1 MSSTTEPVATSTT
14 ATATTTP
21 HNITN
26 NSNNCNSNDS
36 MTCVTPNNTNS
47 DTNTNTNTN
56 TTPTMSTPSPSSTNA
71 SAASLSSV
79 NQNRASIRRPPRK
92 STLTQQQKNQ
102 KRQRATQDQLVT
114 LEMEFNKNPTPT
126 AAVRERIAEEI
137 NMTER
142 SVQIWFQNRRAK
154 IKMIAKKGIETG
166 EDCDAI
172 PESMR
177 QYLAVHFDPSKAHAR
192 NLFNRGPGYGPNEMH
207 EPATSGKIVIHHF
220 ACRSLRIGSWR
231 RVGQNAMDLV
241 IFYSPE
247 KSCMTYYINNDS
259 AGYKIEYPFS
269 HIKNIVLESGDPG
282 PNADGTAPK
291 PGGLVIELNRPP
303 NFYMDSSNSGGFYQ
317 CRDFTEDQQ
326 ATKSMVHYLGGHPK
340 VLSVQLAKLV
350 SLESFQNRLM
360 QYDFSGFAV
369 SAPVSPHIVHRP
381 ASQPNHL
388 ARPNSSMYQEN
399 SQFGMS
405 LHPGRGHKRQRSRS
419 VPVPVDFAAMG
430 HHMPSFHIQQ
440 HHPSA
445 PQFHPDPNI
454 FAPIPQGRMPHI
466 PPVSNDL
473 RIDTSPRYA
482 MDFQPYP
489 MSATTTNATATTA
502 GPPSEFAS
510 PPFFAASAPP
520 DQTPTQTQ
528 SQPPP
533 ASAHLVGT
541 PYSLPFLSPSPMVDA
556 PNMIPQQSPPLS
568 QQQQQQQQPQ
578 QPQQPQQQQQQQHQH
593 SPSPLSHVSHATAEP
608 MFADQSPPSMTKLQL
623 HPSSSSASGEDIF
636 SLSVADHDLDDHMAG
651 MPGVDVVIGDD
662 GSDDAGMLLSE
673 MYSKQNLN
681 QHLNHNNNGNSNN
694 NDHTMSMSMPM
705 SMSMSM
711 HHQHQHQHQH
721 HHNSHSPPMEMD
733 DDSFVL
739 ALQGL
744 GGDHGHHSHL
754 RDHHHGHGHGHS
766 PPNEIGGYH
775 GILPFETVDPS
786 SLAAT
791 AAEA

>member
-1 MSSTTEPVATSTT
+1 MTSTTESVATSIT
-14 ATATTTP
+14 ATAMTAHNGTT
-21 HNITN
+21 NDI
-26 NSNNCNSNDS
+26 NSTSG
-36 MTCVTPNNTNS
+36 VTP
-47 DTNTNTNTN
+47 DN
-56 TTPTMSTPSPSSTNA
+56 TTSAISTPSPSSTSA
-71 SAASLSSV
+71 SAVSGSSAT
-79 NQNRASIRRPPRK
+79 QNRASIRRPPRK

-114 LEMEFNKNPTPT
+114 LETEFNKNPTPT

-177 QYLAVHFDPSKAHAR
+177 QYLALHFDTSKAHAR
-192 NLFNRGPGYGPNEMH
+192 NLFNRYPGYGPNEMH
-207 EPATSGKIVIHHF
+207 EPPVSSGKIVIHHF
-220 ACRSLRIGSWR
+220 ACRSLRIGTWR

-269 HIKNIVLESGDPG
+269 YIKNIVLESGDPG
-282 PNADGTAPK
+282 PNADGTPPK

-326 ATKSMVHYLGGHPK
+326 ATKSMIHYLGGHPK

-399 SQFGMS
+399 NNQFGMN

-430 HHMPSFHIQQ
+430 YHVPSFHIQQ
-440 HHPSA
+440 SHPSA
-445 PQFHPDPNI
+445 QQFNPDPNI
-454 FAPIPQGRMPHI
+454 FAPIPQSRMPHI
-466 PPVSNDL
+466 PPVSDDM
-473 RIDTSPRYA
+473 RIDAPPGYA

-489 MSATTTNATATTA
+489 MSATTTTHTATTA
-502 GPPSEFAS
+502 ATSSEFAN
-510 PPFFAASAPP
+510 PPFFATAAPA
-520 DQTPTQTQ
+520 DQKPIQMQTHQQQPNTSTQLLG
-528 SQPPP
+528 S
-533 ASAHLVGT
+533 

-556 PNMIPQQSPPLS
+556 PNMM
-568 QQQQQQQQPQ
+568 
-578 QPQQPQQQQQQQHQH
+578 PQQQQH
-593 SPSPLSHVSHATAEP
+593 SPSPLSHVSHVATEP
-608 MFADQSPPSMTKLQL
+608 MIADQSPPSVTKLQL
-623 HPSSSSASGEDIF
+623 NPSPTPSADDLF
-636 SLSVADHDLDDHMAG
+636 SLSLADHDAKQGNDEHMAG
-651 MPGVDVVIGDD
+651 MPGLGPVGVVGED
-662 GSDDAGMLLSE
+662 GSDDAAGMLLSE
-673 MYSKQNLN
+673 MYSKQDLN
-681 QHLNHNNNGNSNN
+681 QNHDHNNQ
-694 NDHTMSMSMPM
+694 DMSMSMPM
-705 SMSMSM
+705 SMPIPM
-711 HHQHQHQHQH
+711 HHD
-721 HHNSHSPPMEMD
+721 HSPPMEMD

-739 ALQGL
+739 ALQGF
-744 GGDHGHHSHL
+744 GADH
-754 RDHHHGHGHGHS
+754 DHRQQQQHGLGHS
-766 PPNEIGGYH
+766 PPNESVGDYH
-775 GILPFETVDPS
+775 GMLPFDTVDPS
-786 SLAAT
+786 SLAVT

>member
-1 MSSTTEPVATSTT
+1 M
-14 ATATTTP
+14 
-21 HNITN
+21 
-26 NSNNCNSNDS
+26 
-36 MTCVTPNNTNS
+36 
-47 DTNTNTNTN
+47 
-56 TTPTMSTPSPSSTNA
+56 
-71 SAASLSSV
+71 
-79 NQNRASIRRPPRK
+79 K
-92 STLTQQQKNQ
+92 LTQ
-102 KRQRATQDQLVT
+102 
-114 LEMEFNKNPTPT
+114 
-126 AAVRERIAEEI
+126 
-137 NMTER
+137 
-142 SVQIWFQNRRAK
+142 SCRRAK

-177 QYLAVHFDPSKAHAR
+177 QYLALHFDPSKAHAR
-192 NLFNRGPGYGPNEMH
+192 NLFNRGPGYGPNEMN
-207 EPATSGKIVIHHF
+207 EPVSTGKIVIHHF

-269 HIKNIVLESGDPG
+269 HIKNIVLESGDPA

-399 SQFGMS
+399 HHFGMS

-430 HHMPSFHIQQ
+430 HHHMPSFHIQQ
-440 HHPSA
+440 QHQQQQQQQQHHHHHHPSA
-445 PQFHPDPNI
+445 AQQFHPDPNI

-473 RIDTSPRYA
+473 RIDTSSGYA

-489 MSATTTNATATTA
+489 MSATASTTNTNTNTNTAATTGTSSA
-502 GPPSEFAS
+502 FAS
-510 PPFFAASAPP
+510 PPFFATSAPP
-520 DQTPTQTQ
+520 DQTQTPTQTQ
-528 SQPPP
+528 TQTPTRPPT
-533 ASAHLVGT
+533 ATSTTTTHLVGT

-556 PNMIPQQSPPLS
+556 PNMMP
-568 QQQQQQQQPQ
+568 
-578 QPQQPQQQQQQQHQH
+578 QH
-593 SPSPLSHVSHATAEP
+593 SASPLSHVSHATAAAEP
-608 MFADQSPPSMTKLQL
+608 MIADQQSPPSMTKLQL
-623 HPSSSSASGEDIF
+623 HPSSSSVCADDIF
-636 SLSVADHDLDDHMAG
+636 SLSVADHDHDHNHDDHMAG
-651 MPGVDVVIGDD
+651 MSGVGVGED
-662 GSDDAGMLLSE
+662 GGDDAGMLLSE

-681 QHLNHNNNGNSNN
+681 QHHSHGHEHEHN
-694 NDHTMSMSMPM
+694 MSMSMSMPMSMPM

-711 HHQHQHQHQH
+711 PISMPMSMH
-721 HHNSHSPPMEMD
+721 HHSHSHSPPMEMD

-739 ALQGL
+739 ALQEL
-744 GGDHGHHSHL
+744 GGDHHSH
-754 RDHHHGHGHGHS
+754 HGHHGHGHSQHS
-766 PPNEIGGYH
+766 PPNDGGGGGHDYH
-775 GILPFETVDPS
+775 GMLPFETVDPS
-786 SLAAT
+786 SLSAT

>member
-1 MSSTTEPVATSTT
+1 MSSTIEPVATSIT
-14 ATATTTP
+14 ARATTMP
-21 HNITN
+21 HDPTN
-26 NSNNCNSNDS
+26 NISINSS
-36 MTCVTPNNTNS
+36 TGVTPNNTN
-47 DTNTNTNTN
+47 TNN
-56 TTPTMSTPSPSSTNA
+56 TTPTISTPSPSSTNA
-71 SAASLSSV
+71 SAVSVSSAT
-79 NQNRASIRRPPRK
+79 QNRASIRRPPRK

-177 QYLAVHFDPSKAHAR
+177 QYLALHFDPSKAHAR
-192 NLFNRGPGYGPNEMH
+192 NLFHKGPGYGPNEMH
-207 EPATSGKIVIHHF
+207 EPTSSGKIVIHHF

-269 HIKNIVLESGDPG
+269 FIKNIVLESGDPG
-282 PNADGTAPK
+282 PSADGTAPK

-360 QYDFSGFAV
+360 QYDFNGYAV

-388 ARPNSSMYQEN
+388 ARPNSSIYQEN
-399 SQFGMS
+399 SNHFGMS

-419 VPVPVDFAAMG
+419 VPIPVDFAAMG
-430 HHMPSFHIQQ
+430 HHMPSFHSQQ
-440 HHPSA
+440 HHPPA
-445 PQFHPDPNI
+445 QQFHPDPNI

-466 PPVSNDL
+466 PAVSNDL
-473 RIDTSPRYA
+473 RLDNPTGYG
-482 MDFQPYP
+482 MDFQSYP
-489 MSATTTNATATTA
+489 MPAVTTTHPTATT
-502 GPPSEFAS
+502 GTTSSEFAS
-510 PPFFAASAPP
+510 PPFFATSAPP
-520 DQTPTQTQ
+520 NQMPTQ
-528 SQPPP
+528 SQHQQQPPTAP
-533 ASAHLVGT
+533 APTVGT

-556 PNMIPQQSPPLS
+556 PNMMSQQQLPPPPQE
-568 QQQQQQQQPQ
+568 QQQQQQ
-578 QPQQPQQQQQQQHQH
+578 QH
-593 SPSPLSHVSHATAEP
+593 SPSPLSHVSHATAES
-608 MFADQSPPSMTKLQL
+608 MIADQSPPSMTKLQL
-623 HPSSSSASGEDIF
+623 HPSSSASADDIF
-636 SLSVADHDLDDHMAG
+636 TLSVADHDQDHDDHMAG
-651 MPGVDVVIGDD
+651 MSGLGAVGVVDED
-662 GSDDAGMLLSE
+662 GSDDATGMLLSE

-681 QHLNHNNNGNSNN
+681 QHHNHSHNNHN
-694 NDHTMSMSMPM
+694 MSMSMPM
-705 SMSMSM
+705 SMAMPMSM
-711 HHQHQHQHQH
+711 PLHQH
-721 HHNSHSPPMEMD
+721 HHSPPMEMD

-744 GGDHGHHSHL
+744 SGDH
-754 RDHHHGHGHGHS
+754 DHHQQQQEQHALGHGHS
-766 PPNEIGGYH
+766 PAGESVADYH
-775 GILPFETVDPS
+775 GMLPFETVDPS